1 MAVAILIVTSGACV
15 FELGEVVDASAGG
28 GGAGGAV
35 NTGGQGGTVEP
46 MRQRTRI
53 EIDASAL
60 VTSHDDFP
68 VLVVVDAT
76 SIDYAQA
83 GTNGAGVRFYAE
95 DGTTLLAHEIEQWS
109 VGGASTLWVKL
120 PTVTA
125 GVNAIWMVVGDVDAP
140 TPLPTEDTWSAYVAV
155 YHLGDTADSSA
166 TGLDGT
172 GVSLSNAVVPG
183 RFGDAHRFEAV
194 SGATPHIDLGDDT
207 LFHVPPGG
215 VRTAEIWFQRSSPF
229 DNAGFMMGLEGC
241 CVGWGFQWLG
251 ADLLRAQVGAT
262 TCCPGTGNY
271 SYAQPPFQD
280 PNFDWYHA
288 VMVMDR
294 GAGTNTLYI
303 DGVVADSQPIPDDGS
318 SMQGALHIGS
328 NFEGTNGFDG
338 TLDEMRISTRGLPAD
353 WIVLQHAVMTG
364 AVVSVM
370 EPEAF

>member
-1 MAVAILIVTSGACV
+1 MLEQERRAVAAELARNVARFRAEHQAKESRREFDLSDPSGAR
-15 FELGEVVDASAGG
+15 DARPA
-28 GGAGGAV
+28 
-35 NTGGQGGTVEP
+35 
-46 MRQRTRI
+46 R
-53 EIDASAL
+53 
-60 VTSHDDFP
+60 
-68 VLVVVDAT
+68 
-76 SIDYAQA
+76 
-83 GTNGAGVRFYAE
+83 
-95 DGTTLLAHEIEQWS
+95 
-109 VGGASTLWVKL
+109 
-120 PTVTA
+120 
-125 GVNAIWMVVGDVDAP
+125 
-140 TPLPTEDTWSAYVAV
+140 
-155 YHLGDTADSSA
+155 
-166 TGLDGT
+166 
-172 GVSLSNAVVPG
+172 
-183 RFGDAHRFEAV
+183 
-194 SGATPHIDLGDDT
+194 LGDDDPRT
-207 LFHVPPGG
+207 GASGAQKFDGEDLDAGARRVAQTAQAAAWYAAQ
-215 VRTAEIWFQRSSPF
+215 TAEKR
-229 DNAGFMMGLEGC
+229 ARLEEAR
-241 CVGWGFQWLG
+241 LAKAAH